1 MSLIYRATSA
11 NNKVADISIEGP
23 NNVVCVLIDKILKT
37 ESKIECRTLKQAE
50 RLVDDFLRI
59 HKPY

>member
-11 NNKVADISIEGP
+11 NNKVADILIEGP
-23 NNVVCVLIDKILKT
+23 NSIVCVLIDKILKT

-59 HKPY
+59 QKTY

>member
-11 NNKVADISIEGP
+11 NNRTADILVEGP
-23 NNVVCVLIDKILKT
+23 NNVVCVLTDKILKT
-37 ESKIECRTLKQAE
+37 ESKVECRTLKQAE

-59 HKPY
+59 QKTY

>member
-11 NNKVADISIEGP
+11 NNKVADILIEGP
-23 NNVVCVLIDKILKT
+23 NNIVCVLIDKILKT

-59 HKPY
+59 QKTY